1 MYDDYRALVGR
12 QTTGFKKLFEPGSDF
27 LAEDDGVVTL
37 AGQCGD
43 SFHLLWKIWIPPG
56 VKSLQATMY
65 VYHNVTPGKALMRF
79 GQPPIGNANS
89 VTPENASA
97 VDLANVL
104 DTLLAGAEV
113 PCYTPEFGGSIKLSA
128 SMPSDARNNAG
139 GWLYIKA
146 VQVPGNKVYQLDA
159 RVTADTEKY
168 NEWYASAVWDVE
180 GNPVAGEVKPVEP
193 PKPVEPVVAGETP
206 QQHEA
211 RVYEMVKEAGLLQAL
226 SRLSGGLVNREL
238 EVAAVNSGTWEVLL
252 KLIK

>member
-12 QTTGFKKLFEPGSDF
+12 QITGFKTLFAPGSDM
-27 LAEDDGVVTL
+27 LAEDADIVTL

-65 VYHNVTPGKALMRF
+65 VYHNVTPGKVLMRF

-89 VTPENASA
+89 VTPENAA
-97 VDLANVL
+97 AIDLSTVL

-113 PCYTPEFGGSIKLSA
+113 PCYTPEFGGAIKLSA
-128 SMPSDARNNAG
+128 SMNSDARDNPG

-146 VQVPGNKVYQLDA
+146 VQTPGNKVYQLDA
-159 RVTADTEKY
+159 RVTADAEKY
-168 NEWYASAVWDVE
+168 KEWYARAVWDAE
-180 GNPVAGEVKPVEP
+180 SNPVAGEVYSIKLLEPVKPV
-193 PKPVEPVVAGETP
+193 VVAETP

-211 RVYEMVKEAGLLQAL
+211 RVYEMVKEAGLIPAP
-226 SRLSGGLVNREL
+226 SKLSGGKVDDELVK
-238 EVAAVNSGTWEVLL
+238 AALATGTWEALL
-252 KLIK
+252 KLVK

>member
-12 QTTGFKKLFEPGSDF
+12 KTNDFKSLFVPGSDM
-27 LAEDDGVVTL
+27 LAEDDGIVTL

-65 VYHNVTPGKALMRF
+65 VYHNITPGKALMRF
-79 GQPPIGNANS
+79 GQPPVGNANS
-89 VTPENASA
+89 VTPENAAA
-97 VDLANVL
+97 VDLSNVL

-128 SMPSDARNNAG
+128 SMNSDARDNAG

-146 VQVPGNKVYQLDA
+146 VQTPGNKVYQLDA
-159 RVTADTEKY
+159 RVTADAEKY
-168 NEWYASAVWDVE
+168 KEWYASAVWDAE
-180 GNPVAGEVKPVEP
+180 GNPVAGEVQAV
-193 PKPVEPVVAGETP
+193 KPVEPVQPVVTGETP

-211 RVYEMVKEAGLLQAL
+211 RVYEMVKEAGLIQAL
-226 SRLSGGLVNREL
+226 SKLSGGKVDDELVK
-238 EVAAVNSGTWEVLL
+238 AALATGTWEALL
-252 KLIK
+252 KLVK